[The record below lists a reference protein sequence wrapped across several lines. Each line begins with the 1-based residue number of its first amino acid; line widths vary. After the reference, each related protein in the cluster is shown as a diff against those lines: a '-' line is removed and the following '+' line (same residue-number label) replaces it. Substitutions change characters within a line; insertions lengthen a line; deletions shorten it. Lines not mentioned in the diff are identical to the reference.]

1 MKEEREKKIEKS
13 VDELKEL
20 VKRVYEIQMAPKPF
34 KFDFSKLEGA
44 NAGLEFKVLK
54 DLCRECGIAS
64 LKINEFM
71 QNYRFEKD
79 LLKRLTESVKGIST
93 LYVLEGYNFASR
105 DMFSLSD
112 PYLIIKCGKDK
123 VDERKNYQTD
133 TSDPTFYKSYKFN
146 VSFPGSPLIYIE
158 AYDYDMF
165 FGDEL
170 IGTTKLDLDDRFFNK
185 EWSSIENKPIEYR
198 NLTHPTTSIS

>member
-1 MKEEREKKIEKS
+1 VEEVMPASPFLLEPIYRMEKKDSILGMGGSNDTEGNSLVVTGKFKGLIMVYSKEMKEERERKIEKS

-54 DLCRECGIAS
+54 DLCRECGIAT

-79 LLKRLTESVKGIST
+79 LLKRLTETVKGIAT

-123 VDERKNYQTD
+123 VDERKQY
-133 TSDPTFYKSYKFN
+133 
-146 VSFPGSPLIYIE
+146 
-158 AYDYDMF
+158 
-165 FGDEL
+165 
-170 IGTTKLDLDDRFFNK
+170 
-185 EWSSIENKPIEYR
+185 
-198 NLTHPTTSIS
+198 